1 MNSIQPILDRVLAG
15 ERMTVE
21 ECTTLLESH
30 DIARMGV
37 AADEIRARRHPGNV
51 VTYII
56 DRNINYTNVC
66 NVVCTFCAFYRRPGA
81 PDTYVRTFDEIC
93 QKIDETIALGGTGV
107 LMQGGLHPDFGLEW
121 YEDLLRSL
129 RAKYPGFQLHCFSP
143 PEIHNLHL
151 ITKLDYETIMARLKE
166 AGLYSLPGGGAEI
179 LDDEVR
185 KRVSTKC
192 TTDEWLDV
200 MRAVHRVG
208 LRSTATMMFGI
219 GDRLEHRVRHLQR
232 IRDLQDET
240 GGFTAFIPWTFQR
253 ENTALGRRIKDEP
266 TGVDYLKMLA
276 VSRLFLDN
284 IENFQ
289 SSWLTQGLRLGQ
301 VALRYGANDMG
312 SIMIEENVVSAA
324 GAHNRADEQMLQF
337 LIREAGFIPQQRDIL
352 YQHVIGTSG
361 DAETGRRGDE
371 EIRNTEMQGR
381 VYLRLVP
388 YLPSQSPRPGLP
400 VPAFHL
406 GAAPMRIE
414 LLRVFLFGHHA
425 TEIKNL
431 QSNARIQIQH
441 SNRFRNGRTHVLFA
455 AYQDNRLDQTRKRA
469 THVAIEIARHERG
482 DRVLRSRLM
491 TGGVKMGNESIGNA
505 TIVIKERATSVVANA
520 SFARHNVVERRAK
533 NRRLQQSI
541 KRGARHSGP
550 PVHRVVPG
558 GRVENHRVD
567 QFRMFVRDA
576 HGIRRPK

>member
-1 MNSIQPILDRVLAG
+1 MTTNAVQLILDRVLDG
-15 ERMTVE
+15 ERMSAG
-21 ECTTLLESH
+21 ECRTLLESH

-37 AADEIRARRHPGNV
+37 AADEIRARRHPDNV

-93 QKIDETIALGGTGV
+93 EKIDETIALGGTGV
-107 LMQGGLHPDFGLEW
+107 LMQGGLHPDFAIEW
-121 YEDLLRSL
+121 YEDLLRNL

-151 ITKLDYETIMARLKE
+151 ISKLDYETIMARLKA

-185 KRVSTKC
+185 KRVATKC
-192 TTDEWLDV
+192 TTDEWLAV

-219 GDRLEHRVRHLQR
+219 GDRVEHRVHHLQR

-253 ENTALGRRIKDEP
+253 ENTALGRKIKDEP

-301 VALRYGANDMG
+301 VALRFGANDMG

-324 GAHNRADEQMLQF
+324 GANNRADEKMLQY

-352 YQHVIGTSG
+352 YEHVNRPQTSTDKHG
-361 DAETGRRGDE
+361 SDKTD
-371 EIRNTEMQGR
+371 
-381 VYLRLVP
+381 
-388 YLPSQSPRPGLP
+388 
-400 VPAFHL
+400 
-406 GAAPMRIE
+406 
-414 LLRVFLFGHHA
+414 
-425 TEIKNL
+425 
-431 QSNARIQIQH
+431 
-441 SNRFRNGRTHVLFA
+441 FA
-455 AYQDNRLDQTRKRA
+455 L
-469 THVAIEIARHERG
+469 
-482 DRVLRSRLM
+482 
-491 TGGVKMGNESIGNA
+491 
-505 TIVIKERATSVVANA
+505 SV
-520 SFARHNVVERRAK
+520 
-533 NRRLQQSI
+533 
-541 KRGARHSGP
+541 
-550 PVHRVVPG
+550 
-558 GRVENHRVD
+558 
-567 QFRMFVRDA
+567 
-576 HGIRRPK
+576 